1 MADPTIHLLDEETIS
16 HIAAGEVVER
26 PASVVKELVE
36 NAIDAGATRIRV
48 FVKSDSAEIGQITVI
63 DDGRGMSPEDAPL
76 AFRQHATS
84 KIKTA
89 GDLAEISTLGFRGE
103 ALASIAAVSEV
114 TLTTRRRDDLAG
126 TRITLSGGM
135 ITGVSES
142 AAPPG
147 TTIEVKCLFFNTPA
161 RRKFLR
167 TVSTE
172 LAHVFDLMERSALS
186 HPEISFQLMHQEK
199 EKFTTPGRGDLL
211 ETIQSLFGGDLARTL
226 ITLSPLRGEMPVVGY
241 VAYPLGSRTNRNQ
254 IYISVNG
261 RQIASPSLVRA
272 IRDGFGTS
280 LAKGEYP
287 FAVID
292 CLINPGDV
300 DVNVHPTK
308 REVKFSSERKVM
320 DAVRTTVWSAV
331 TEKSEKEV
339 KIPHATQR
347 PLSGHGEAVPDSSV
361 SRRKPGLSV
370 SEGAATYGRSDQQLR
385 MTEPAGTPLSP
396 PVVGLQLPRLLGQVN
411 GTYIIAISDEGE
423 LVIIDQHAAHEKI
436 AFDLLQK
443 REGDSSASQQLLVP
457 VMVTFSRKDAALVL
471 DAIGD
476 LRAAGFVI
484 EEFGGDT
491 FAVQAVPAGQ
501 MKLDDP
507 GEIES
512 LLLEVIEG
520 IRGPA
525 SERRLRVFKT
535 IACRTAIK
543 GNTPLS
549 QEQMERLVQQLFSAG
564 PPYTCPHGRPAIVR
578 FGSADLEYLF
588 RRR

>member
-48 FVKSDSAEIGQITVI
+48 HIKSDSTEIRRITVI

-84 KIKTA
+84 KIRTA

-114 TLTTRRRDDLAG
+114 TLTSRRREDVAG
-126 TRITLSGGM
+126 IKITLSGGL
-135 ITGVSES
+135 ITDLSEC

-147 TTIEVKCLFFNTPA
+147 TMIEVGSLFFNTPA

-199 EKFTTPGRGDLL
+199 EKFATSGRGDLPD
-211 ETIQSLFGGDLARTL
+211 TIQSLFGGDLARIL

-241 VAYPLGSRTNRNQ
+241 VAYPLGSRTTRNQ

-292 CLINPGDV
+292 CRINPGEV

-308 REVKFSSERKVM
+308 REVKFSSERQVV

-331 TEKSEKEV
+331 TEKGQEQQ
-339 KIPHATQR
+339 IIQAAIQR
-347 PLSGHGEAVPDSSV
+347 PLSGERDAAPQLTISQPV
-361 SRRKPGLSV
+361 V
-370 SEGAATYGRSDQQLR
+370 SEGSATYGRSDRQLR
-385 MTEPAGTPLSP
+385 QTALTGSPAPVPADATP
-396 PVVGLQLPRLLGQVN
+396 VYRVLGQVD
-411 GTYIIAISDEGE
+411 GTYIVATGADEE

-436 AFDLLQK
+436 VFDQLQQ
-443 REGDSSASQQLLVP
+443 RDGESSAFQHLLVP
-457 VMVTFSRKDAALVL
+457 VIVSLSRKDAALVM
-471 DAIGD
+471 DASED
-476 LRAAGFVI
+476 LRSAGFVI

-491 FAVQAVPAGQ
+491 FAVQAVPAGPV
-501 MKLDDP
+501 KLDDP
-507 GEIES
+507 GEVTS

-525 SERRLRVFKT
+525 GERRMRVFKT
-535 IACRTAIK
+535 IACRAAIK
-543 GNTPLS
+543 GNTRLS
-549 QEQMERLVQQLFSAG
+549 QEQMERLVHQLILAG
-564 PPYTCPHGRPAIVR
+564 PPYACPHGRPALVR
-578 FGSADLEYLF
+578 FGSADLEHLF

>member
-48 FVKSDSAEIGQITVI
+48 LVKSDSAEIGRITVI

-114 TLTTRRRDDLAG
+114 TLTTRRREDIAG
-126 TRITLSGGM
+126 IRITLSGGM
-135 ITGVSES
+135 ITDLSEC

-147 TTIEVKCLFFNTPA
+147 TMIEVRSLFFNTPA

-199 EKFTTPGRGDLL
+199 EKFATPGRGDLL

-292 CLINPGDV
+292 CQINPRDV

-308 REVKFSSERKVM
+308 REVKFSSERQVM

-331 TEKSEKEV
+331 TEKAQEQLIHTPAVLK
-339 KIPHATQR
+339 
-347 PLSGHGEAVPDSSV
+347 PLPTLRDQV
-361 SRRKPGLSV
+361 SDKLSPAPPGQHVV
-370 SEGAATYGRSDQQLR
+370 SEGAATYGRSDRQLR
-385 MTEPAGTPLSP
+385 VTEPAGMSLSHADK
-396 PVVGLQLPRLLGQVN
+396 GSHLPRLLGQVN

-423 LVIIDQHAAHEKI
+423 LMLIDQHAAHEKI
-436 AFDLLQK
+436 AFDLLWK
-443 REGDSSASQQLLVP
+443 REGDASASQQLLVP

-491 FAVQAVPAGQ
+491 FAVQAVPAGE

-549 QEQMERLVQQLFSAG
+549 HEQMERLVQQLFSAG

-578 FGSADLEYLF
+578 FGHADLEHLF

>member
-48 FVKSDSAEIGQITVI
+48 LVKSDSAEIRRITVI

-114 TLTTRRRDDLAG
+114 ILTSRRREDIAG
-126 TRITLSGGM
+126 ITITLSGGM

-147 TTIEVKCLFFNTPA
+147 TTIEVKSLFFNTPA

-199 EKFTTPGRGDLL
+199 EKFATPGRGDLL
-211 ETIQSLFGGDLARTL
+211 ETIQSLFGGDLARIL

-292 CLINPGDV
+292 CRINPDEV

-308 REVKFSSERKVM
+308 REVKFSSDRQVM

-331 TEKSEKEV
+331 TEKAQDQLIHTPAILKPLHVLRDQVSDHPSLE
-339 KIPHATQR
+339 PPRQR
-347 PLSGHGEAVPDSSV
+347 V
-361 SRRKPGLSV
+361 V
-370 SEGAATYGRSDQQLR
+370 SEGAAAYGRSDRQLR
-385 MTEPAGTPLSP
+385 VTEPAGTSVSP
-396 PVVGLQLPRLLGQVN
+396 PVVGSPLPRVLGQVN

-423 LVIIDQHAAHEKI
+423 LLVIDQHAAHEKI

-443 REGDSSASQQLLVP
+443 REGDASASQQLLVP
-457 VMVTFSRKDAALVL
+457 VKVTFSRKDAALIL

-501 MKLDDP
+501 AMLDDP

-535 IACRTAIK
+535 IACRAAIK

-578 FGSADLEYLF
+578 FGSADLEHLF
-588 RRR
+588 KRR

>member
-1 MADPTIHLLDEETIS
+1 MADPIIHLLDEETIS

-36 NAIDAGATRIRV
+36 NAIDAGASRIRV
-48 FVKSDSAEIGQITVI
+48 LVKSDGTGIRQITVI
-63 DDGRGMSPEDAPL
+63 DDGSGMSPEDAHL

-84 KIKTA
+84 KITTA
-89 GDLAEISTLGFRGE
+89 GDLAGISTLGFRGE

-114 TLTTRRRDDLAG
+114 ALTTRRRDDLAG

-147 TTIEVKCLFFNTPA
+147 TTIEVKSLFFNTPA

-172 LAHVFDLMERSALS
+172 LAHVFDLMERTALS
-186 HPEISFQLMHQEK
+186 HPELSFQLVHQEK
-199 EKFTTPGRGDLL
+199 EKFITPGRGDLL
-211 ETIQSLFGGDLARTL
+211 ETIQGLFGAGRARALIPLA
-226 ITLSPLRGEMPVVGY
+226 PLRGEIPVVGY

-261 RQIASPSLVRA
+261 RQITSASLVRA

-292 CLINPGDV
+292 CRINPEDV

-308 REVKFSSERKVM
+308 REVRFSSDRQVV
-320 DAVRTTVWSAV
+320 DAVRTTVWSAL

-347 PLSGHGEAVPDSSV
+347 PLSGHGEAVLDSSV
-361 SRRKPGLSV
+361 SHRKPGLSV

-385 MTEPAGTPLSP
+385 VTEPAGSPTPAPLVSSP
-396 PVVGLQLPRLLGQVN
+396 ALRVLGQVN

-436 AFDLLQK
+436 VFDLLQT

-457 VMVTFSRKDAALVL
+457 VKVSLSRKDAALVM
-471 DAIGD
+471 DAILD
-476 LRAAGFVI
+476 LRSAGFVI
-484 EEFGGDT
+484 EEFGGDSV
-491 FAVQAVPAGQ
+491 AVQAVPAGPV
-501 MKLDDP
+501 KLDDP
-507 GEIES
+507 AEVTS

-520 IRGPA
+520 IRGPVG
-525 SERRLRVFKT
+525 ERRMRAFKT
-535 IACRTAIK
+535 IACRAAIK
-543 GNTPLS
+543 GNAYLS
-549 QEQMERLVQQLFSAG
+549 QEQMERLVQQLFLAG

-578 FGSADLEYLF
+578 FGSADLEHLF
-588 RRR
+588 KRR

>member
-1 MADPTIHLLDEETIS
+1 MADPIIHLLDEETIS

-48 FVKSDSAEIGQITVI
+48 LVKSDGTEIRQITVI
-63 DDGRGMSPEDAPL
+63 DDGSGMSPEDAPL

-84 KIKTA
+84 KITTA
-89 GDLAEISTLGFRGE
+89 DDLAEINTLGFRGE

-114 TLTTRRRDDLAG
+114 TLTSRRREDLAG
-126 TRITLSGGM
+126 IKITLSGGM
-135 ITGVSES
+135 ITSLSEC

-147 TTIEVKCLFFNTPA
+147 TMIEVKSLFFNTPA

-172 LAHVFDLMERSALS
+172 LAHVFDLMERTALS

-199 EKFTTPGRGDLL
+199 EKFATPGRGDLL

-261 RQIASPSLVRA
+261 RQITSPSLVRA

-292 CLINPGDV
+292 CRINPGEV

-308 REVKFSSERKVM
+308 REVKFSSERQVM
-320 DAVRTTVWSAV
+320 DAVRTTVWSAL
-331 TEKSEKEV
+331 TDKREAEQI
-339 KIPHATQR
+339 IPHVIQR
-347 PLSGHGEAVPDSSV
+347 PLSGEVGQDLPAGQK
-361 SRRKPGLSV
+361 KPERFV
-370 SEGAATYGRSDQQLR
+370 SEGAATYGRSDKQLR
-385 MTEPAGTPLSP
+385 VTELSASSSPDPAVSSP
-396 PVVGLQLPRLLGQVN
+396 ELRLLGQVN
-411 GTYIIAISDEGE
+411 GTYIVVAGADEE
-423 LVIIDQHAAHEKI
+423 LVLIDQHAAHEKI
-436 AFDLLQK
+436 VFDLLWK
-443 REGDSSASQQLLVP
+443 REGDASASQQLLVP
-457 VMVTFSRKDAALVL
+457 VMVTLSRKDAALIL
-471 DAIGD
+471 DVIGD
-476 LRAAGFVI
+476 LRSAGFVI

-501 MKLDDP
+501 AKLDDP

-525 SERRLRVFKT
+525 GERRLRVFKT
-535 IACRTAIK
+535 IACRAAIK
-543 GNTPLS
+543 GNTLLS
-549 QEQMERLVQQLFSAG
+549 QEQMERLVNQLFLAG

-578 FGSADLEYLF
+578 FGSADLEHLF

>member
-1 MADPTIHLLDEETIS
+1 MTDPRIHLLDEETIS

-48 FVKSDSAEIGQITVI
+48 LVKSNSAEIQRITVI
-63 DDGRGMSPEDAPL
+63 DDGSGMSPEDAPL

-84 KIKTA
+84 KISTA
-89 GDLAEISTLGFRGE
+89 EDLAEISTLGFRGE

-114 TLTTRRRDDLAG
+114 TLTTRRREDIAG
-126 TRITLSGGM
+126 SRILLSGGM
-135 ITGVSES
+135 ITSVSEC

-147 TTIEVKCLFFNTPA
+147 TTIEVKSLFFNTPA

-186 HPEISFQLMHQEK
+186 HPELSFQLMHQEK
-199 EKFTTPGRGDLL
+199 EKFTTSGRGDLA
-211 ETIQSLFGGDLARTL
+211 ETIQSLFGADLARNL
-226 ITLSPLRGEMPVVGY
+226 ISLIPLRGEIPVVGY
-241 VAYPLGSRTNRNQ
+241 VAYPLGSRMNRSQ

-292 CLINPGDV
+292 CRVNPGDV

-308 REVKFSSERKVM
+308 REVRFSSERQVV
-320 DAVRTTVWSAV
+320 DAVRTTVWSAI
-331 TEKSEKEV
+331 TEKAEGDGV
-339 KIPHATQR
+339 IPHASR
-347 PLSGHGEAVPDSSV
+347 IPLSRQGEAVLP
-361 SRRKPGLSV
+361 RPPTPQKPGLAV

-385 MTEPAGTPLSP
+385 VTEPAGSSLQDLVPSSP
-396 PVVGLQLPRLLGQVN
+396 SIHLLGQVN
-411 GTYIIAISDEGE
+411 GTYIIATGPDEE

-436 AFDLLQK
+436 VFDLLQK
-443 REGDSSASQQLLVP
+443 REGDTSASQQLLVP
-457 VMVTFSRKDAALVL
+457 VMVSLSRKDAVLVMDAL
-471 DAIGD
+471 GD
-476 LRAAGFVI
+476 LRSTGFVI

-501 MKLDDP
+501 AKLDDP

-535 IACRTAIK
+535 IACRAAIK
-543 GNTPLS
+543 GNTRLS
-549 QEQMERLVQQLFSAG
+549 QEQMERLVQQLFLAG

-578 FGSADLEYLF
+578 FGSADLEHLF

>member
-48 FVKSDSAEIGQITVI
+48 LVKSDSAEIRRITVI

-114 TLTTRRRDDLAG
+114 TLTSRRRDDIAG
-126 TRITLSGGM
+126 ITITLSGGM
-135 ITGVSES
+135 ITDLSEC

-147 TTIEVKCLFFNTPA
+147 TMIEVRSLFFNTPA

-199 EKFTTPGRGDLL
+199 EKFATPGRGDLL

-226 ITLSPLRGEMPVVGY
+226 ITLSPLRGENPVVGY

-292 CLINPGDV
+292 CRINPGDV

-308 REVKFSSERKVM
+308 REVKFSSERQVM

-331 TEKSEKEV
+331 TEKAQEQLIHTPAVLK
-339 KIPHATQR
+339 
-347 PLSGHGEAVPDSSV
+347 PLPTMRDQV
-361 SRRKPGLSV
+361 SDKLSPASPIQHVV
-370 SEGAATYGRSDQQLR
+370 SEGAATYGRSDRQLR
-385 MTEPAGTPLSP
+385 VTEPAGTSLSHP
-396 PVVGLQLPRLLGQVN
+396 DKGSHLPRLLGQVN
-411 GTYIIAISDEGE
+411 GTYIIAISDEGD
-423 LVIIDQHAAHEKI
+423 LMIIDQHAAHEKI

-443 REGDSSASQQLLVP
+443 REGDASASQQLLVP
-457 VMVTFSRKDAALVL
+457 VMVPLSRKDAALVL

-476 LRAAGFVI
+476 IRSAGFVI

-501 MKLDDP
+501 SKLDDP

-535 IACRTAIK
+535 IACRAAIK

-549 QEQMERLVQQLFSAG
+549 HEQMERLIQQLFSAG

-578 FGSADLEYLF
+578 FGSADLEHLF
-588 RRR
+588 KRR